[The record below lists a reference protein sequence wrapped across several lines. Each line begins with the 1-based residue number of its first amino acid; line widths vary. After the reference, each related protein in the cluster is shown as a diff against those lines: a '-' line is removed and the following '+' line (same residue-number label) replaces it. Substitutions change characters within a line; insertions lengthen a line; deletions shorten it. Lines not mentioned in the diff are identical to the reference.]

1 MLKIVD
7 NRIFMRRG
15 DDEALDVALSSED
28 GEFVMEETA
37 TLTLTVRKQ
46 PLASSEIV
54 FSSTSVP
61 GSTRITIP
69 HSATANAEYG
79 AYSADIELTLANGQ
93 CKTVWPE
100 INTDTSTKTNQLEK
114 NFENFV
120 ILPEVTMK

>member
-1 MLKIVD
+1 MLKIENDV
-7 NRIFMRRG
+7 IYIVRG

-46 PLASSEIV
+46 PLASSELV

-79 AYSADIELTLANGQ
+79 AYSADIELTMANGQ
-93 CKTVWPE
+93 GKTVWPKIRTE
-100 INTDTSTKTNQLEK
+100 ISTKTKQLEK
-114 NFENFV
+114 SFDNFV
-120 ILPEVTMK
+120 ILPEVTIK